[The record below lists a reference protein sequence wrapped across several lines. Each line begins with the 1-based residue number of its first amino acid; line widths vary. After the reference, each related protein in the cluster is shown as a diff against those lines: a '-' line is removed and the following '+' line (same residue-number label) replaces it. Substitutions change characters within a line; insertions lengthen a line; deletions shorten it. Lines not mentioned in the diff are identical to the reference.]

1 MAQAVVS
8 ADSNAASAKAA
19 RPRRSMGDWVR
30 LIAATNAVT
39 LVINLLTG
47 VISARVMGPGG
58 KGVFNGVSVWGGVF
72 GSLAGMGVSTAFI
85 TAYAKAA
92 PEDRPGLVRAGL
104 FLTIGW
110 GIVGSLAVYFLE
122 PRLVGHLASGAA
134 TWARLN
140 SPIVLL
146 TVVSGMGGAILSV
159 TQRFGSLNWMGFA
172 RTVLYAA
179 GVSGLALTARLGP
192 YSLLGVSWALAAG
205 AAILVLAV
213 ACPGVVRAGRVRLR
227 DLRLLSGLGIRF
239 YSLGLLSMFN
249 SQLDQMI
256 ASAWLTARDMGL
268 YAVAI
273 SSMSVMGIMQNA
285 VGAVMYPM
293 MAGDDRDAIIARTAR
308 VMRRMT
314 PVFLILL
321 LLMWAGAWPVLT
333 FLYGPAYAGAVPVV
347 LVIAPTAA
355 FIGGITIFYQ
365 GCYALRWFAG
375 PSIGEAV
382 GAGSGAILLA
392 LLIPPWGLTG
402 AAVAA
407 VVSYA
412 LDFTVVTIFWC
423 RASGTSVRDLVFR
436 WEDVRLLFGELH
448 RIPVVSRLWARAAE

>member
-1 MAQAVVS
+1 MAEAAVS
-8 ADSNAASAKAA
+8 ADGQLPAA
-19 RPRRSMGDWVR
+19 RRARAHRSMGDWVR
-30 LIAATNAVT
+30 LLAATNAVT
-39 LVINLLTG
+39 LAINLLTG
-47 VISARVMGPGG
+47 VISARVMGPAG
-58 KGVFNGVSVWGGVF
+58 KGVFNGISVWGGVF
-72 GSLAGMGVSTAFI
+72 GSLAGMGVSTGFI
-85 TAYAKAA
+85 TAYAKAD
-92 PEDRPGLVRAGL
+92 PDDRPGLVRAGL
-104 FLTIGW
+104 ALTIFW
-110 GIVGSLAVYFLE
+110 GVLGSLAVYFIE
-122 PRLVGHLASGAA
+122 PRLVGHLAPGAA
-134 TWARLN
+134 TWARLQ
-140 SPIVLL
+140 SPLVLL
-146 TVVSGMGGAILSV
+146 SVVSGMGSAILAV
-159 TQRFGSLNWMGFA
+159 TQRFGSLNWLGFA

-179 GVSGLALTARLGP
+179 AVSGLALVAHLGP
-192 YSLLGVSWALAAG
+192 YSLLGVSWVLGAAG
-205 AAILVLAV
+205 AVLLLAV
-213 ACPGVVRAGRVRLR
+213 ACPGVVRAGWLRLR
-227 DLRLLSGLGIRF
+227 DLGMLSGLGIRF

-285 VGAVMYPM
+285 ISGVMYPM
-293 MAGDDRDAIIARTAR
+293 MAGDDREAVIARTTR
-308 VMRRMT
+308 VMRRMM

-321 LLMWAGAWPVLT
+321 LLTWAGAWPVLT
-333 FLYGPAYAGAVPVV
+333 LLYGPAYEGAVKVV

-365 GCYALRWFAG
+365 ACYALRWFAG

-412 LDFTVVTIFWC
+412 LDFAVVTVFWC
-423 RASGTSVRDLVFR
+423 RASGTPARDLVFR
-436 WEDVRLLFGELH
+436 WEDVRSLSGEFRRL
-448 RIPVVSRLWARAAE
+448 PLVSRLLTRGVA